1 MLSVL
6 VAVLV
11 VAAVGFAAVLG
22 ARQVWFVGTTDADQL
37 ALYRGLPYDLPF
49 GIELYSEQAT
59 SDVSLQAL
67 PETRREVAI
76 NHELRSQD
84 DARSLLE
91 DLESAAVTTT
101 KPNGGSGGSGGK
113 GGNGGKQGGAGGG
126 NGGRAG
132 GGGAGSGGGGTPGGG
147 GGPSGGGNG

>member
-6 VAVLV
+6 VALLV

-22 ARQVWFVGTTDADQL
+22 ARQVWFLGTNDADQL

-101 KPNGGSGGSGGK
+101 SPMAAGRQC
-113 GGNGGKQGGAGGG
+113 GNGGKQGGAGGG

-132 GGGAGSGGGGTPGGG
+132 GGGAGSGGGGTPGAG